1 MPDYVPD
8 DARVFGNVEVREGQT
23 PDLGPLFEKAG
34 PRERIFFDPEK
45 TRAGVVTCGG
55 LCPGIN
61 NVVRSLVLQL
71 WFKYGVRSITGF
83 KNGYEGLDPDVGE
96 APMPLDPDAVRGIHT
111 LGGTILGTS
120 RGAHDPRRM
129 VDRLVKNGIDILF
142 AIGGDGTMRG
152 LHALCEE
159 AERRGLSIAFVGIPK
174 TIDNDVPFVDR
185 TFGFETAVEVAR
197 SAIAAAHT
205 EAVST
210 KRGLGL
216 VKLMGR
222 DSGFIAAYASIASRD
237 VNVCLVPEV
246 RFVLEGEAGL
256 LPWLERRMAQRGHA
270 VIVVAEGCARALG
283 LTGGE
288 IDASGNA
295 RYSSDELDVGKYL
308 KRRIESHF
316 RTTSQ
321 SLTLKYI
328 DPSYMIRGVAANAN
342 DAVFCDTLARYAV
355 HAAMA
360 GKTDVLV
367 GRCHRTFTHVP
378 LSETLGKKKTIDP
391 DGDLWLAVTE
401 STGQPRLATGD
412 RRSERPPTAPPKA
425 PRGAP

>member
-1 MPDYVPD
+1 VPDYVPD
-8 DARVFGNVEVREGQT
+8 GARIVGNIEVIEGEV
-23 PDLGPLFEKAG
+23 PEIGPLIEKAG
-34 PRERIFFDPEK
+34 PRERIFFDPQK

-61 NVVRSLVLQL
+61 NVVRSIVLQL

-83 KNGYEGLDPDVGE
+83 KNGFEGLDPD
-96 APMPLDPDAVRGIHT
+96 ADALSMPLDPDVVRGIHT

-120 RGAHDPRRM
+120 RGGHDAARM
-129 VDRLVKNGIDILF
+129 VDRLLADRVDVLF

-152 LHALCEE
+152 LHALGEE
-159 AERRGLSIAFVGIPK
+159 AERRGAKLALVGIPK
-174 TIDNDVPFVDR
+174 TIDNDIPFVDK

-237 VNVCLVPEV
+237 VNACLVPEV
-246 RFVLEGEAGL
+246 RFALEGEYGL
-256 LPWLERRMAQRGHA
+256 LPWLERRMSGRGHA
-270 VIVVAEGCARALG
+270 VVVVAEGCAETLG
-283 LTGGE
+283 LAGGE
-288 IDASGNA
+288 RDASGNA
-295 RYSSDELDVGKYL
+295 RYASDELDAGKFL
-308 KRRIESHF
+308 KRRIEAHF
-316 RTTSQ
+316 RAAGQ
-321 SLTLKYI
+321 PLTLKYI

-342 DAVFCDTLARYAV
+342 DAVFCDELARHAV

-367 GRCHRTFTHVP
+367 GRWHRTFTHVP
-378 LSETLGKKKTIDP
+378 LSEVLGKKKRIDP
-391 DGDLWLAVTE
+391 DRDLWLAVTE
-401 STGQPRLATGD
+401 STGQPRFSPPSE
-412 RRSERPPTAPPKA
+412 RRSQRPFPVA
-425 PRGAP
+425 